1 MEKSSCMD
9 MDIEDWE
16 LLQVPN
22 ATAFE
27 FGLDTGKDLPLSETN
42 FGGAAAFVDSHY
54 FFLPSKNQEL
64 RVENSTPAKAARE
77 EEEEEEEELEP
88 LVEFKDIGV
97 DHYSLPELGSRENIV
112 ASPISSGDDEDD
124 GKYSLSR
131 RSRREEGTD
140 DDEEEEEGCVDDDAE
155 EKPCRRWRLVG
166 GTVAGALCSIAA
178 AVICVVALGGRR
190 QPNYQTRSRSQ
201 RLPFQIYA
209 DEKRIKQ
216 VMQQATRL
224 NHTLTAARGVPT
236 TTTRTTRA
244 DISFGGYYDG
254 LWSEL

>member
-1 MEKSSCMD
+1 MEKSSCMDMDMDMD

-27 FGLDTGKDLPLSETN
+27 FGIDSGKDLLLSETN

-54 FFLPSKNQEL
+54 FVLPSKNQEL
-64 RVENSTPAKAARE
+64 GVENSTPGKAARE
-77 EEEEEEEELEP
+77 EEEE

-112 ASPISSGDDEDD
+112 ALPISSGDDE
-124 GKYSLSR
+124 R
-131 RSRREEGTD
+131 RLRREEGMD
-140 DDEEEEEGCVDDDAE
+140 DDDKAEEEEEEEGCVDDDAE

-166 GTVAGALCSIAA
+166 GTVAGAICSIAA
-178 AVICVVALGGRR
+178 AIICVVALGGRR

-216 VMQQATRL
+216 VMHQATRL
-224 NHTLTAARGVPT
+224 NHALTAARGVPT
-236 TTTRTTRA
+236 TTTTTTTRRA